1 MKKILHIDA
10 SGRRQGSQ
18 SRQLGLEV
26 VESIQANDS
35 KVTHRDVS
43 QNLPFLNDTMI
54 GSYFTPM
61 SDRTDEQK
69 QAIALSDVIVN
80 ELMEHDTYVIGV
92 PIYNFSMPAALKA
105 WADLAARVGLTFQYG
120 ENGPEGLLEGKKA
133 YIVVTSG
140 GTQVGSDIDF
150 LTPWLRHYLGFIGVK
165 DVEIINASGLGSHA
179 EETLEKA
186 RASILAL
193 AS

>member
-179 EETLEKA
+179 EETLKKA

>member
-1 MKKILHIDA
+1 MID
-10 SGRRQGSQ
+10 Q
-18 SRQLGLEV
+18 
-26 VESIQANDS
+26 
-35 KVTHRDVS
+35 
-43 QNLPFLNDTMI
+43 
-54 GSYFTPM
+54 
-61 SDRTDEQK
+61 
-69 QAIALSDVIVN
+69 QAIALSDTIVE

-105 WADLAARVGLTFQYG
+105 WADLSARVGLTFKYG

-150 LTPWLRHYLGFIGVK
+150 LTPWLRHFLGFIGVK
-165 DVEIINASGLGSHA
+165 DIEIINASGLGSDSEA
-179 EETLEKA
+179 TIEKA

>member
-69 QAIALSDVIVN
+69 QSITLSDVIVN

>member
-10 SGRRQGSQ
+10 SGRHQGSH

-43 QNLPFLNDTMI
+43 QNLPFLNETMI

-61 SDRTDEQK
+61 TDRNDEQK
-69 QAIALSDVIVN
+69 QAIALSDAIVK

-120 ENGPEGLLEGKKA
+120 ENGPVGLLEGKKA

-165 DVEIINASGLGSHA
+165 DVEIINASGLGSDA
-179 EETLEKA
+179 EVTLEKA